1 MGQRARDAPV
11 RCTGA
16 TNGNDSAADL
26 PYLSRMTSVPPVP
39 SSGSLPLLDELAWR
53 GLLFQQTEG
62 CAAALAKG
70 PVKGYC
76 GFDPTAESLHVGN
89 LVSIMGLVRLAR
101 AGHTAVALVGGGTA
115 MIGDPSGKSEERP
128 IRSADEI
135 RANATLIETQIRR
148 VMTNA
153 LGDSEAAGRVVFRN
167 NADWLGPLAL
177 IAFLRDTGKHFTVN
191 WMMQKDS
198 VKSRMDAGISFTEF
212 SYMLLQAHDFLQLY
226 RTDGVSL
233 QIGGSDQFGNI
244 TAGTE
249 LVRRAA
255 RGEAHG
261 LTFPLLTDASGKKFG
276 KTEAGAIWLDAT
288 KTSPYQFYQFWI
300 HAEDADVGRL
310 LRTFTLLDRET
321 ILGIESAHAAATH
334 LREGQKRLACEV
346 TAMIHGEVAAAVAKR
361 VSDTVFDKKADAHA
375 LDDAV
380 FTSLAAEMPSV
391 RVAAEDG
398 TIDVVL
404 LLEQAFALSRTA
416 ARKLIQQGAV
426 SVNGAKLAGDAQR
439 VPVGESVRG
448 RWFLVRKGGRDIA
461 VGEVSGGR

>member
-1 MGQRARDAPV
+1 
-11 RCTGA
+11 
-16 TNGNDSAADL
+16 
-26 PYLSRMTSVPPVP
+26 MTSVPSP
-39 SSGSLPLLDELAWR
+39 GSLPLLEELEWR

-128 IRSADEI
+128 IRSTDEI
-135 RANATLIETQIRR
+135 RANAALIETQIRR

-153 LGDSEAAGRVVFRN
+153 LGDGEAAGRVVFRN

-177 IAFLRDTGKHFTVN
+177 IDFLRDTGKHFTVN

-198 VKSRMDAGISFTEF
+198 VKSRMEAGISFTEF
-212 SYMLLQAHDFLQLY
+212 SYMLLQAHDFLEMY
-226 RTDGVSL
+226 KADGVSL

-276 KTEAGAIWLDAT
+276 KTEAGAVWLDAT

-300 HAEDADVGRL
+300 NAEDADVGRL

-321 ILGIESAHAAATH
+321 ILGIESAHAAAPH
-334 LREGQKRLACEV
+334 LREGQKRLAWEV
-346 TAMIHGEVAAAVAKR
+346 TTMIHGEAAATVARR

-375 LDDAV
+375 LDDVV
-380 FTSLAAEMPSV
+380 FASLAAEMPSV
-391 RVAAEDG
+391 RVAPEEG
-398 TIDVVL
+398 MIDVVA
-404 LLEQAFALSRTA
+404 LLERAFALSKTA

-426 SVNGAKLAGDAQR
+426 SVNGGKLAGDAQR
-439 VPVGESVRG
+439 IPVGEAVRG
-448 RWFLVRKGGRDIA
+448 RWFLVRKGGRDIG
-461 VGEVSGGR
+461 VGEVSTHP